1 MENQVAFT
9 IPEFCKAHRIC
20 RATFY
25 NLVRDGQ
32 APQRMKVR
40 GKVLIEAEAA
50 SEWRRAHRV
59 PPVREPVG
67 EPAR

>member
-1 MENQVAFT
+1 MENQLAFT
-9 IPEFCKAHRIC
+9 IPEFCSAHRIC

-32 APQRMKVR
+32 APRRMKVR

-50 SEWRRAHRV
+50 AEWRRAHRV
-59 PPVREPVG
+59 PAADEAAG
-67 EPAR
+67 